1 MQVVPYAR
9 IEKDGGQNIMK
20 RFVYLL
26 IYVLCLP
33 SKYLIQRFI
42 SDKELCLWLCGV
54 VFGVG
59 ITCLI
64 HFFIIEKN
72 RRRNK

>member
-1 MQVVPYAR
+1 
-9 IEKDGGQNIMK
+9 MK
-20 RFVYLL
+20 HFVYLL

-33 SKYLIQRFI
+33 SKYLIQHFI
-42 SDKELCLWLCGV
+42 SDKELCLYLCGI

-64 HFFIIEKN
+64 HFFFN
-72 RRRNK
+72 QRRIGKETNESKRID

>member
-1 MQVVPYAR
+1 
-9 IEKDGGQNIMK
+9 MK

-42 SDKELCLWLCGV
+42 SDKELCLWLCGI

-64 HFFIIEKN
+64 HFFIIKKEKIGEETN
-72 RRRNK
+72 ESKRID

>member
-1 MQVVPYAR
+1 
-9 IEKDGGQNIMK
+9 MK

-42 SDKELCLWLCGV
+42 SDKELCLWLCGI

-64 HFFIIEKN
+64 HFSIIEEEK
-72 RRRNK
+72 